1 MIKVS
6 PSLLA
11 ADFGRLAA
19 EVELINRSEASM
31 LHLDVM
37 DGVFVPN
44 ISFGFPVIKSVA
56 SLSTKPLDV
65 HIMTVEPEKWISRL
79 RDLGVAIMNVHVE
92 ACRHLH
98 RAVEAIREAGMS
110 PAVTLNPSTPVE
122 QLRDIVA
129 DLDMVLLMSV
139 DPGFGGQ
146 KFIKNT
152 LNKIDRLKDLI
163 DATGSKALIE
173 IDGGINLETAAACAK
188 HGADVLVAGSFVF
201 HSPDPIAA
209 VDRLASVAR

>member
-1 MIKVS
+1 MKIS

-11 ADFGRLAA
+11 ADFGHLASQ
-19 EVELINRSEASM
+19 VELINQSQASF
-31 LHLDVM
+31 LHMDVM

-56 SLSTKPLDV
+56 GLSSKPLDV
-65 HIMTVEPEKWISRL
+65 HLMIVEPEKWTTRL
-79 RDLGVAIMNVHVE
+79 RDLGAAIMNVHVE

-98 RAVEAIREAGMS
+98 RAIEAIREAGMS

-129 DLDMVLLMSV
+129 DVDMVLLMSV

-146 KFIKNT
+146 KFIPNT
-152 LNKIDRLKDLI
+152 LNKIERLKKLI
-163 DATGSKALIE
+163 ASTGSKALIE
-173 IDGGINLETAAACAK
+173 VDGGINLATGADCARS
-188 HGADVLVAGSFVF
+188 GADVLVAGSYVF
-201 HSPDPIAA
+201 HNPDPVKA
-209 VDRLASVAR
+209 VDRLANLP